1 MMNNLNETILDLLA
15 KFQAKH
21 TSSAVSPIRL
31 VKRAIYSFEHRR
43 WSYDHKF
50 LAAALVMVGPQ
61 AFDFAD
67 LKRVATKLSGV
78 QYEAINITADL
89 DAFIRVCADVCGVT
103 PTAFA
108 ARMSNCDFAFA
119 DLDQATTIPMTDRGY
134 DHYAKQTGIVCGLL
148 KGKSLAKVQ
157 ALIATIL
164 SK

>member
-1 MMNNLNETILDLLA
+1 MNNFNEIILNMLA

-21 TSSAVSPIRL
+21 PNSAVSPIRL
-31 VKRAIYSFEHRR
+31 IKRAIYNYEHRR
-43 WSYDHKF
+43 WSYDHEF

-61 AFDFAD
+61 AFNFTD

-119 DLDQATTIPMTDRGY
+119 DLDQTTTIPMSDRGY
-134 DHYAKQTGIVCGLL
+134 DHNANQTAIVCGML
-148 KGKSLAKVQ
+148 KGKSLAEVQ

>member
-1 MMNNLNETILDLLA
+1 MNNFNEIILDLLA
-15 KFQAKH
+15 KFQTKH
-21 TSSAVSPIRL
+21 PNSAVSPIRL
-31 VKRAIYSFEHRR
+31 IKRAIYNYEHRR
-43 WSYDHKF
+43 WSYDHEF

-67 LKRVATKLSGV
+67 LKRVATDLSGV

-119 DLDQATTIPMTDRGY
+119 DLDQATTIPMSDRGY
-134 DHYAKQTGIVCGLL
+134 DHYSKQTGIVCGLL
-148 KGKSLAKVQ
+148 KGKSLAEVQ
-157 ALIATIL
+157 ALISTIL
-164 SK
+164 HK